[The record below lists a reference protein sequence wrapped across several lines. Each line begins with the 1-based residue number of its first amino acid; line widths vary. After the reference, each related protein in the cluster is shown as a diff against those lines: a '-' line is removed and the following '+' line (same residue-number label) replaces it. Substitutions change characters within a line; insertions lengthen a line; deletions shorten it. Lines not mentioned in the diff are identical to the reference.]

1 MSNLISGLWIWVEQ
15 EEQSDLLW
23 SGFWRRRGCDR
34 PESNFCKNSHQD
46 CSRLVSRVKMI
57 LKQQLNMSR
66 QARRV
71 NLENTLFFHWQHF
84 NQVDIVRASRLHTGP
99 DVSWCI
105 LSNALSPRSKYQQS
119 QANASQ
125 CIEDRKGNWVIWIV
139 DARLSPSL
147 GNISDFLHLFFFWFL
162 FSVFLDNLI
171 HRCEAVAQS

>member
-1 MSNLISGLWIWVEQ
+1 MESGSCECPGKGGQHNKCPGKCDGEGAVQYQPIWFKLIVEKMPFLSTIPVSTVLYPPVWFMLMSNLISGLWIWVEQ

-71 NLENTLFFHWQHF
+71 NLENTLFSI
-84 NQVDIVRASRLHTGP
+84 DS
-99 DVSWCI
+99 I
-105 LSNALSPRSKYQQS
+105 LIRWTLWELVGYTQ
-119 QANASQ
+119 
-125 CIEDRKGNWVIWIV
+125 D
-139 DARLSPSL
+139 LM
-147 GNISDFLHLFFFWFL
+147 
-162 FSVFLDNLI
+162 
-171 HRCEAVAQS
+171 